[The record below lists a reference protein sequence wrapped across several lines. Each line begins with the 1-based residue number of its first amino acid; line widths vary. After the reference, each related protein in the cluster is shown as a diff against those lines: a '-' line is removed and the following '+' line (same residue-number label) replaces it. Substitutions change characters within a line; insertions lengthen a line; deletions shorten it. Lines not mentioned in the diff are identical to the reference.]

1 MLSHVRLFA
10 TPWPAARQV
19 PLCMEFSRQGSGL
32 PFPPPGDLPDPGIEP
47 GSPTLQADSPTLQ
60 ADSLL
65 LEPPG
70 KPRKHRQTLYCWS
83 HLGSP
88 VNTRPPGNFPIF
100 LLLCLLSVFLH
111 WHVSPQGRGLC
122 GLLGSLLCPQHFA
135 WDLVY
140 NRCSISSY

>member
-1 MLSHVRLFA
+1 MGECVCSV
-10 TPWPAARQV
+10 
-19 PLCMEFSRQGSGL
+19 MSDFSRPHGLQPDRFLYAWNSPGKGVGCHSLLQGIFLTQGSNQGL
-32 PFPPPGDLPDPGIEP
+32 PHCRQTLP
-47 GSPTLQADSPTLQ
+47 
-60 ADSLL
+60 
-65 LEPPG
+65 
-70 KPRKHRQTLYCWS
+70 HCRQTLYCWS
-83 HLGSP
+83 HQGSP